1 MTDAHHLEADTPA
14 SPRGWLIV
22 AFAALIAV
30 PGAYFALAGVD
41 ASEPLKALVFGI
53 AIVGAAFLLSW
64 AAEVVQLDF
73 SQGLALALL
82 ALIAILP
89 EYVVDATYAYLAATD
104 PAYAGYAVANMTGAN
119 RLLIGIAWPMVIV
132 IAWLR
137 FRKGT
142 VTLESGHGLELVV
155 LLAATVYAFTMPFRD
170 SITLVDM
177 AVLVSFF
184 AFYIWRVA
192 RLPAE
197 PPHLVGPAKLI
208 GALPNVPRRIF
219 VAVLAIVAA
228 AAILLVAKPFA
239 TSLVETGVAIGI
251 DEFLLVQWLAPLAS
265 EAPEFIV
272 VALFAW
278 RGATTAAL
286 GTLVSSKINQWT
298 LLIAMLPLVYSF
310 GSGEVSALP
319 LDQRQ
324 RDEIML
330 TAAQSL
336 FALTLLLDLRL
347 GLVGAGALFGLFAV
361 QMVIP
366 DTRDAITTIY
376 FVLSAIV
383 LLISRRN
390 ALKAFAWIRGGAAA
404 DGADAGEPIGREERP
419 AHG

>member
-1 MTDAHHLEADTPA
+1 MTDAHHLEDDTPA

-22 AFAALIAV
+22 AFAALVMV
-30 PGAYFALAGVD
+30 PGAWFALANVE
-41 ASEPLKALVFGI
+41 ASDPVRSLLFGI

-132 IAWLR
+132 IGWIR
-137 FRKGT
+137 FRRRA
-142 VTLESGHGLELVV
+142 VELEPAHGLELVV
-155 LLAATVYAFTMPFRD
+155 LLAATVYAFSMPLRD
-170 SITLVDM
+170 SITLLDM

-184 AFYIWRVA
+184 VFYIYRVA

-208 GALPNVPRRIF
+208 GALPNAPRRTF

-239 TSLVETGVAIGI
+239 TSLVATGVALGI

-265 EAPEFIV
+265 EAPEFVV

-278 RGATTAAL
+278 RGAATAAL

-298 LLIAMLPLVYSF
+298 LLVAMLPLVYSF
-310 GSGEVSALP
+310 GTGQPDALP
-319 LDQRQ
+319 LDDRQ
-324 RDEIML
+324 RSEILL

-336 FALTLLLDLRL
+336 FALALLLNLRL
-347 GLVGAGALFGLFAV
+347 SLVGAGLLFVLFTI
-361 QMVIP
+361 QMVLP
-366 DTRDAITTIY
+366 ETRDEVTIVY
-376 FVLSAIV
+376 FIATAIV
-383 LLISRRN
+383 MVISRRD
-390 ALKAFAWIRGGAAA
+390 AGKAFLWIRGGAGP
-404 DGADAGEPIGREERP
+404 DGAHAGEPIAREEP
-419 AHG
+419 ARHA